1 MSSVPKKIRGVR
13 SDLGHKI
20 RFARVFWPEEVDS
33 VPFLSLGR
41 WSSGEIPA
49 GRNRRDG
56 EEFVE
61 MTLSSPGSPQFIP
74 CQILAGD
81 K

>member
-1 MSSVPKKIRGVR
+1 MFPKKSGVR

-20 RFARVFWPEEVDS
+20 CFAGVFWPEEVNS

-49 GRNRRDG
+49 GRNRRGG
-56 EEFVE
+56 EEFVG
-61 MTLSSPGSPQFIP
+61 MTLSPPGSPQFIP
-74 CQILAGD
+74 CQILAGY

>member
-20 RFARVFWPEEVDS
+20 CFARVFWPEEVNS
-33 VPFLSLGR
+33 VPFPSLGQ

-49 GRNRRDG
+49 GRNRRGG
-56 EEFVE
+56 EEFVG
-61 MTLSSPGSPQFIP
+61 MTLSPPGSPQFIP
-74 CQILAGD
+74 CQILAGY